1 MNDFDIVA
9 TLTEMTVISIK
20 LSIETLPKTPLNI
33 IISGGGQNNDYLIER
48 IKKTFDFNVK
58 TARELGLPGDF
69 IEAELIAYLTAR
81 NLNMLPLTF
90 PETTGVKEP
99 VLGGVQFIPNI

>member
-1 MNDFDIVA
+1 MNGFDIVA

-48 IKKTFDFNVK
+48 IKKH
-58 TARELGLPGDF
+58 
-69 IEAELIAYLTAR
+69 LILMLKR
-81 NLNMLPLTF
+81 RGNLDCQ
-90 PETTGVKEP
+90 ETLLK
-99 VLGGVQFIPNI
+99 LN